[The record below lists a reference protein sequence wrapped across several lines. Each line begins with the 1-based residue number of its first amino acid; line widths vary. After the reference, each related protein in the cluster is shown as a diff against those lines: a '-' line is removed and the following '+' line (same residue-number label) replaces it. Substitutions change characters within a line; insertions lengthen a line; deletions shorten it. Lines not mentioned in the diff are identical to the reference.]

1 MIKIEEMNRNDFWQC
16 SSCLMS
22 TEKINMYEIHVGKNL
37 NNQFSATRLCW
48 RCLKDLENKI
58 ANIKSDT

>member
-1 MIKIEEMNRNDFWQC
+1 MIKIEEIDRNDFCQC

-37 NNQFSATRLCW
+37 KNQSSTTRLCW

-58 ANIKSDT
+58 TNIKGDT